1 MAEAEL
7 ETVSVD
13 LREFVKDYQEKVVTF
28 CFYFMPPDYVLDD
41 LVISIFRQ
49 FGDDYRRYVDRNE
62 GARDPLEMK
71 IRLFRFAWEK
81 IQDALIVESVGWPVG
96 RDFRKLKS
104 MDENLLREW
113 ERWSESG
120 ETTLPEDFRME
131 IGQRLRR
138 VDSEN
143 RAAVILKDILGF
155 EDEEVLRML
164 SLRWGVYRHRLH
176 RGRLDLCEV
185 LKGTAGLASNAKSD
199 NQPVS
204 W

>member
-1 MAEAEL
+1 MAEAQA

-41 LVISIFRQ
+41 LIISIFRQ
-49 FGDDYRRYVDRNE
+49 FGEDYRRYVDRNE
-62 GARDPLEMK
+62 GSRDPLEMK

-104 MDENLLREW
+104 MDDNLLREW

-120 ETTLPEDFRME
+120 ETTLPEELRTE

-185 LKGTAGLASNAKSD
+185 LKGTAGLAANAKSD

>member
-1 MAEAEL
+1 MAEVQSENL
-7 ETVSVD
+7 SVD
-13 LREFVKDYQEKVVTF
+13 LREFVKDYQERIVTF
-28 CFYFMPPDYVLDD
+28 CFYFMPQDFVLDD

-49 FGDDYRRYVDRNE
+49 FGEDYRRYLDRNE
-62 GARDPLEMK
+62 GSRDPLEMK
-71 IRLFRFAWEK
+71 IRLFRFAWGK

-96 RDFRKLKS
+96 RDFRKLKA
-104 MDENLLREW
+104 MDENLLRDW
-113 ERWSESG
+113 ERLADSG
-120 ETTLPEDFRME
+120 ETTLSDDFRSE
-131 IGQRLRR
+131 LGLRLRR
-138 VDSEN
+138 IDSEN

-176 RGRLDLCEV
+176 RGRLDLCDI
-185 LKGTAGLASNAKSD
+185 LKGTAGLSAGAKAD

>member
-1 MAEAEL
+1 MAEAEV

-49 FGDDYRRYVDRNE
+49 FGEDYRRYIDRNE

-71 IRLFRFAWEK
+71 IRLFRFAWER

-120 ETTLPEDFRME
+120 ETTLPEDFRLE
-131 IGQRLRR
+131 IGLRLRR
-138 VDSEN
+138 IDSEN

-155 EDEEVLRML
+155 EDEEVMRML

-176 RGRLDLCEV
+176 RGRLDLGEV
-185 LKGTAGLASNAKSD
+185 LKGTAGLAANAKSD